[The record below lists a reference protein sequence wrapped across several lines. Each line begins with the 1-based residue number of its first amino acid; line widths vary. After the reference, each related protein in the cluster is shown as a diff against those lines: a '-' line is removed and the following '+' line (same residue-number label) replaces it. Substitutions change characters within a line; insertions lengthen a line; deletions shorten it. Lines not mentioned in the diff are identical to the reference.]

1 MSFYCCNEVSTE
13 VNSSIE
19 SKLNESFLN
28 KINLIFKVILEENK
42 KLKNYRDKIM
52 SQKNMPFYSNY
63 IPSISTKNYLFRI
76 VKYTEVEDNTLIIA
90 LIYIDRIC
98 EISKIIL
105 TPYNIHKIIFTAI
118 LLAIKYNEDRI
129 FNELQNKIDNLEN
142 QVKTLKLENKS
153 LVHRIIYLEELVKKL
168 CDKESIPVNFN
179 SLPSI
184 TISKKTPIKLSPNPN
199 IILNPINYSKKSLPS
214 ISQSQVISNPIM
226 SSNKLFKNLSNKEE
240 KEETWIFY
248 VLSSQKYTTE
258 KILSILNITDPN
270 KTILEISA
278 NDFVNEYSLYI
289 KLLEKIETFNE
300 YSYDFQ
306 SMETPQII
314 SYFEEIFEV
323 TLMSDTVIIIRNFPS
338 KKSSNYEE
346 LIGIIIGLINRVQ
359 KIYDS
364 SQEKDNDEEGGT
376 GKMRMVLETQED
388 LNILN
393 IVKNDSRFLLNIEK
407 LGS

>member
-1 MSFYCCNEVSTE
+1 ME
-13 VNSSIE
+13 
-19 SKLNESFLN
+19 
-28 KINLIFKVILEENK
+28 
-42 KLKNYRDKIM
+42 
-52 SQKNMPFYSNY
+52 
-63 IPSISTKNYLFRI
+63 
-76 VKYTEVEDNTLIIA
+76 
-90 LIYIDRIC
+90 
-98 EISKIIL
+98 
-105 TPYNIHKIIFTAI
+105 
-118 LLAIKYNEDRI
+118 
-129 FNELQNKIDNLEN
+129 FNNDLQNKVENLEN

-153 LVHRIIYLEELVKKL
+153 LVHRILYLEELVKKL
-168 CDKESIPVNFN
+168 CEKESIPVNFN

-184 TISKKTPIKLSPNPN
+184 SISKKSLIKLNPNPN
-199 IILNPINYSKKSLPS
+199 IILNPINYAKKNLPS
-214 ISQSQVISNPIM
+214 ISQSQVISNPII
-226 SSNKLFKNLSNKEE
+226 SSNKLFKNLSSKEE

-248 VLSSQKYTTE
+248 VLSSQKFSIE

-314 SYFEEIFEV
+314 AYFEEIFEV
-323 TLMSDTVIIIRNFPS
+323 TLMSDTVIIIRGLPS

-359 KIYDS
+359 KIFES
-364 SQEKDNDEEGGT
+364 ASEKDNDEEGGT
-376 GKMRMVLETQED
+376 GKMKMVLETQED

>member
-1 MSFYCCNEVSTE
+1 MDLNNE
-13 VNSSIE
+13 I
-19 SKLNESFLN
+19 
-28 KINLIFKVILEENK
+28 
-42 KLKNYRDKIM
+42 
-52 SQKNMPFYSNY
+52 
-63 IPSISTKNYLFRI
+63 
-76 VKYTEVEDNTLIIA
+76 
-90 LIYIDRIC
+90 
-98 EISKIIL
+98 
-105 TPYNIHKIIFTAI
+105 
-118 LLAIKYNEDRI
+118 
-129 FNELQNKIDNLEN
+129 QNKVDNLEN

-168 CDKESIPVNFN
+168 CEKESIPVNFN

-184 TISKKTPIKLSPNPN
+184 TISKKTPIKLNLNPN
-199 IILNPINYSKKSLPS
+199 IILNPINYSKKNLPS
-214 ISQSQVISNPIM
+214 ISQSQVISNPII
-226 SSNKLFKNLSNKEE
+226 SSNKLIKNITIKDE

-248 VLSSQKYTTE
+248 ILSSQKYTTE
-258 KILSILNITDPN
+258 KILSFLNITDPN

-314 SYFEEIFEV
+314 NYFEEIFEV
-323 TLMSDTVIIIRNFPS
+323 TLMSDTIIIIRDLPS

-359 KIYDS
+359 KIFNS
-364 SQEKDNDEEGGT
+364 VQEKDNDEEGGM
-376 GKMRMVLETQED
+376 GKMKMVLETQEN

-393 IVKNDSRFLLNIEK
+393 VVKNDSRFLLNIEK

>member
-1 MSFYCCNEVSTE
+1 ME
-13 VNSSIE
+13 
-19 SKLNESFLN
+19 
-28 KINLIFKVILEENK
+28 
-42 KLKNYRDKIM
+42 
-52 SQKNMPFYSNY
+52 
-63 IPSISTKNYLFRI
+63 
-76 VKYTEVEDNTLIIA
+76 
-90 LIYIDRIC
+90 
-98 EISKIIL
+98 
-105 TPYNIHKIIFTAI
+105 
-118 LLAIKYNEDRI
+118 
-129 FNELQNKIDNLEN
+129 FNNDLQNKVENLEN

-153 LVHRIIYLEELVKKL
+153 LVHRILYLEELVKKL
-168 CDKESIPVNFN
+168 CEKESIPVNFN

-184 TISKKTPIKLSPNPN
+184 SISKKSLIKLNPNPN
-199 IILNPINYSKKSLPS
+199 IILNPINYAKKNLPS
-214 ISQSQVISNPIM
+214 ISQSQVISNPII
-226 SSNKLFKNLSNKEE
+226 SSNKLFKNLSSKEE

-248 VLSSQKYTTE
+248 VLSSQKFSTE

-314 SYFEEIFEV
+314 AYFEEIFEV
-323 TLMSDTVIIIRNFPS
+323 TLMSDTVIIIRDLPS

-359 KIYDS
+359 KIFES
-364 SQEKDNDEEGGT
+364 TSEKDNDEEGGT
-376 GKMRMVLETQED
+376 GKMKMVLETQED

>member
-1 MSFYCCNEVSTE
+1 MDLNNE
-13 VNSSIE
+13 I
-19 SKLNESFLN
+19 
-28 KINLIFKVILEENK
+28 
-42 KLKNYRDKIM
+42 
-52 SQKNMPFYSNY
+52 
-63 IPSISTKNYLFRI
+63 
-76 VKYTEVEDNTLIIA
+76 
-90 LIYIDRIC
+90 
-98 EISKIIL
+98 
-105 TPYNIHKIIFTAI
+105 
-118 LLAIKYNEDRI
+118 
-129 FNELQNKIDNLEN
+129 QNKVDNLEN

-168 CDKESIPVNFN
+168 CEKESIPVNFN

-184 TISKKTPIKLSPNPN
+184 TITKKTPIKLNLNPN
-199 IILNPINYSKKSLPS
+199 IILNPINYSKKNLPS
-214 ISQSQVISNPIM
+214 ISQSQLISNPII
-226 SSNKLFKNLSNKEE
+226 SSNKLIKNITIKDE

-248 VLSSQKYTTE
+248 ILSSQKYSTE
-258 KILSILNITDPN
+258 KILSFLNITDPN
-270 KTILEISA
+270 KSILEISA

-314 SYFEEIFEV
+314 NYFEEIFEV
-323 TLMSDTVIIIRNFPS
+323 TLMSDTIIIIRDLPS

-359 KIYDS
+359 KIFNS
-364 SQEKDNDEEGGT
+364 VQEKDNDEEGGM
-376 GKMRMVLETQED
+376 GKMKMVLETQED

-393 IVKNDSRFLLNIEK
+393 VVKNDSRFLLNIEK

>member
-1 MSFYCCNEVSTE
+1 MD
-13 VNSSIE
+13 
-19 SKLNESFLN
+19 LN
-28 KINLIFKVILEENK
+28 
-42 KLKNYRDKIM
+42 
-52 SQKNMPFYSNY
+52 
-63 IPSISTKNYLFRI
+63 
-76 VKYTEVEDNTLIIA
+76 
-90 LIYIDRIC
+90 
-98 EISKIIL
+98 
-105 TPYNIHKIIFTAI
+105 
-118 LLAIKYNEDRI
+118 
-129 FNELQNKIDNLEN
+129 NELQNKVDNLEN

-168 CDKESIPVNFN
+168 CEKESIPVNFN

-184 TISKKTPIKLSPNPN
+184 TITKKTPIKLNLNPN
-199 IILNPINYSKKSLPS
+199 IILNPINYSKKNLPS
-214 ISQSQVISNPIM
+214 ISQSQVISNPII
-226 SSNKLFKNLSNKEE
+226 SSNKLIKNITIKDE

-258 KILSILNITDPN
+258 KILSFLNITDPN

-306 SMETPQII
+306 SMEKPQII
-314 SYFEEIFEV
+314 NYFEEIFEV
-323 TLMSDTVIIIRNFPS
+323 TLMSDTIIIIRDLPS

-359 KIYDS
+359 KIFNS
-364 SQEKDNDEEGGT
+364 VQEKDNDEEGGM
-376 GKMRMVLETQED
+376 GKMKMVLETQED

-393 IVKNDSRFLLNIEK
+393 VVKNDSRFLLNIEK

>member
-1 MSFYCCNEVSTE
+1 MDLNNE
-13 VNSSIE
+13 I
-19 SKLNESFLN
+19 
-28 KINLIFKVILEENK
+28 
-42 KLKNYRDKIM
+42 
-52 SQKNMPFYSNY
+52 
-63 IPSISTKNYLFRI
+63 
-76 VKYTEVEDNTLIIA
+76 
-90 LIYIDRIC
+90 
-98 EISKIIL
+98 
-105 TPYNIHKIIFTAI
+105 
-118 LLAIKYNEDRI
+118 
-129 FNELQNKIDNLEN
+129 QNKVDNLEN

-168 CDKESIPVNFN
+168 CEKESIPVNFN

-184 TISKKTPIKLSPNPN
+184 TISKKTPIKLNLNPN
-199 IILNPINYSKKSLPS
+199 IILNPINYSKKNLPS
-214 ISQSQVISNPIM
+214 ISQSQLISNPII
-226 SSNKLFKNLSNKEE
+226 SSNKLIKNITIKDE

-248 VLSSQKYTTE
+248 ILSSQKYSTE
-258 KILSILNITDPN
+258 KILSFLNITDPN

-314 SYFEEIFEV
+314 NYFEEIFEV
-323 TLMSDTVIIIRNFPS
+323 TLMSDTIIIIRDLPS

-346 LIGIIIGLINRVQ
+346 LIGIIVGLINRVQ
-359 KIYDS
+359 KIFNS
-364 SQEKDNDEEGGT
+364 VQEKDNDEEGGM
-376 GKMRMVLETQED
+376 GKMKMVLETQED

-393 IVKNDSRFLLNIEK
+393 VVKNDSRFLLNIEK

>member
-1 MSFYCCNEVSTE
+1 MD
-13 VNSSIE
+13 
-19 SKLNESFLN
+19 LN
-28 KINLIFKVILEENK
+28 
-42 KLKNYRDKIM
+42 
-52 SQKNMPFYSNY
+52 
-63 IPSISTKNYLFRI
+63 
-76 VKYTEVEDNTLIIA
+76 
-90 LIYIDRIC
+90 
-98 EISKIIL
+98 
-105 TPYNIHKIIFTAI
+105 
-118 LLAIKYNEDRI
+118 
-129 FNELQNKIDNLEN
+129 NELQNKVDNLEN

-168 CDKESIPVNFN
+168 CEKESIPVNFN

-184 TISKKTPIKLSPNPN
+184 TISKKTPIKLNLNPN
-199 IILNPINYSKKSLPS
+199 IILNPINYSKKNLPS
-214 ISQSQVISNPIM
+214 ISQSQLISNPII
-226 SSNKLFKNLSNKEE
+226 SSNKLIKNITIKDE

-248 VLSSQKYTTE
+248 ILSSQKYSTE
-258 KILSILNITDPN
+258 KILSFLNITDPN

-314 SYFEEIFEV
+314 NYFEEIFEV
-323 TLMSDTVIIIRNFPS
+323 TLMSDTIIIIRNLPS

-359 KIYDS
+359 KIFNS
-364 SQEKDNDEEGGT
+364 VQEKDNDEEGGM
-376 GKMRMVLETQED
+376 GKMKMVLETQED

-407 LGS
+407 LGSEY

>member
-1 MSFYCCNEVSTE
+1 MDLNNE
-13 VNSSIE
+13 I
-19 SKLNESFLN
+19 
-28 KINLIFKVILEENK
+28 
-42 KLKNYRDKIM
+42 
-52 SQKNMPFYSNY
+52 
-63 IPSISTKNYLFRI
+63 
-76 VKYTEVEDNTLIIA
+76 
-90 LIYIDRIC
+90 
-98 EISKIIL
+98 
-105 TPYNIHKIIFTAI
+105 
-118 LLAIKYNEDRI
+118 
-129 FNELQNKIDNLEN
+129 QNKVDNLEN

-168 CDKESIPVNFN
+168 CEKESIPVNFN

-184 TISKKTPIKLSPNPN
+184 TISKKTPIKLNLNPN
-199 IILNPINYSKKSLPS
+199 IILNPINYSKKNLPS
-214 ISQSQVISNPIM
+214 ISQSQVISNPII
-226 SSNKLFKNLSNKEE
+226 SSNKLIKNITIKDE

-248 VLSSQKYTTE
+248 ILSSQKYTTE
-258 KILSILNITDPN
+258 KILSFLNITDPN

-314 SYFEEIFEV
+314 NYFEEIFEV
-323 TLMSDTVIIIRNFPS
+323 TLMSDTIIIIRDLPS

-359 KIYDS
+359 KIFNS
-364 SQEKDNDEEGGT
+364 VQEKDNDEEGGM
-376 GKMRMVLETQED
+376 GKMKMVLETQED

-393 IVKNDSRFLLNIEK
+393 VVKNDSRFLLNIEK

>member
-1 MSFYCCNEVSTE
+1 MKFN
-13 VNSSIE
+13 
-19 SKLNESFLN
+19 F
-28 KINLIFKVILEENK
+28 IFK
-42 KLKNYRDKIM
+42 IM
-52 SQKNMPFYSNY
+52 DLN
-63 IPSISTKNYLFRI
+63 
-76 VKYTEVEDNTLIIA
+76 
-90 LIYIDRIC
+90 
-98 EISKIIL
+98 
-105 TPYNIHKIIFTAI
+105 
-118 LLAIKYNEDRI
+118 
-129 FNELQNKIDNLEN
+129 NELQNKIDNLEN

-184 TISKKTPIKLSPNPN
+184 TISKKAPIKLSPNPN

-226 SSNKLFKNLSNKEE
+226 SSNKLFKNLTNKEE

-258 KILSILNITDPN
+258 KIISILNITDPN

-364 SQEKDNDEEGGT
+364 SQEKDNDEEGGI

>member
-1 MSFYCCNEVSTE
+1 MDLNNE
-13 VNSSIE
+13 I
-19 SKLNESFLN
+19 
-28 KINLIFKVILEENK
+28 
-42 KLKNYRDKIM
+42 
-52 SQKNMPFYSNY
+52 
-63 IPSISTKNYLFRI
+63 
-76 VKYTEVEDNTLIIA
+76 
-90 LIYIDRIC
+90 
-98 EISKIIL
+98 
-105 TPYNIHKIIFTAI
+105 
-118 LLAIKYNEDRI
+118 
-129 FNELQNKIDNLEN
+129 QNKVDNLEN

-168 CDKESIPVNFN
+168 CEKESIPVNFN

-184 TISKKTPIKLSPNPN
+184 TISKKTPIKLNLNPN
-199 IILNPINYSKKSLPS
+199 IILNPINYSKKNLPS
-214 ISQSQVISNPIM
+214 ISQSQIISNPII
-226 SSNKLFKNLSNKEE
+226 SSNKLIKNITIKDE

-248 VLSSQKYTTE
+248 ILSSQKYTTE
-258 KILSILNITDPN
+258 KILSFLNITDPN

-314 SYFEEIFEV
+314 NYFEEIFEV
-323 TLMSDTVIIIRNFPS
+323 TLMSDTIIIIRDLPS

-359 KIYDS
+359 KIFNS
-364 SQEKDNDEEGGT
+364 VQEKDNDEEGGM
-376 GKMRMVLETQED
+376 GKMKMVLETQED

-393 IVKNDSRFLLNIEK
+393 VVKNDSRFLLNIEK